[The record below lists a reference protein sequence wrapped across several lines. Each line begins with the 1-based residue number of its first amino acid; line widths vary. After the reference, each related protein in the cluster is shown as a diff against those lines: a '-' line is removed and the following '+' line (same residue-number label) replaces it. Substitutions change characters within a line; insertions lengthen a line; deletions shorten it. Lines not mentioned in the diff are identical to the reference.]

1 MPDPLPIA
9 PISSPSEKP
18 RKRIWRWEGV
28 TLAVLFGVGLIL
40 WPFMSFG
47 AIFMFDSPT
56 RSLHDLAGRYTVAY
70 FIWLYPVTYGITVL
84 AYFILRRIG
93 VWRLLSLAAFG
104 FPVLAWSLIAD
115 DFAKKAEPSN
125 AQRIQLLYRTD
136 YAALLAACRDMM
148 TNSNT
153 SVERRENKSID
164 NFKDPR
170 VPAIIAALKP
180 EYIAVGDDE
189 VFLGL
194 HGGSQGFDHYGV
206 DSTTTNGMYNG
217 GNYVL
222 LKPSLW
228 YYDETF
234 SYPDTNR
241 AAYLGHLRSL
251 KPADAPP
258 PNW

>member
-1 MPDPLPIA
+1 M
-9 PISSPSEKP
+9 P

-28 TLAVLFGVGLIL
+28 TLAVLLGVGLLL

-47 AIFMFDSPT
+47 AIFMFDSPIQ
-56 RSLHDLAGRYTVAY
+56 SLHDLAGRYTVAY
-70 FIWLYPVTYGITVL
+70 FIWLYPVTCGITVL
-84 AYFILRRIG
+84 AYFILRRVG

-104 FPVLAWSLIAD
+104 FPVLAWSLISGH
-115 DFAKKAEPSN
+115 FAKKAEPSN
-125 AQRIQLLYRTD
+125 GQRIQLLYRTD

-148 TNSNT
+148 TNQNT
-153 SVERRENKSID
+153 SVERRANKSIND
-164 NFKDPR
+164 FRDPR
-170 VPAIIAALKP
+170 VPAIMAALKP

-194 HGGSQGFDHYGV
+194 RGGSQGFDHYGV
-206 DSTTTNGMYNG
+206 ESTATNGMDNG

-222 LKPSLW
+222 LKPGLW
-228 YYDETF
+228 YYDETLG
-234 SYPDTNR
+234 YHGTNR
-241 AAYLGHLRSL
+241 AAYLEHLRTL